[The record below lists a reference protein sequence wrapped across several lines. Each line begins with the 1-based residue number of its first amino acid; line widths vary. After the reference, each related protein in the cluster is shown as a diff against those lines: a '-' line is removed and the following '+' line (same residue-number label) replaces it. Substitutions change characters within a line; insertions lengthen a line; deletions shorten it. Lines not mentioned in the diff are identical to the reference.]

1 MPGLTALW
9 ARRTEIRS
17 AVRPVRRSAAARRF
31 LVILLLALPAFAQK
45 DFLTDTE
52 VDKVR
57 EAQEPAERLKLYL
70 SFAKQ
75 RLDQLQSITAKD
87 RPGRSGEIRQ
97 LLEDYSSII
106 DAIDTVSTDALARKA
121 DLTTGPALIT
131 DGEKKFLAQLQKLQ
145 DSAPRDIDMYE
156 FTLKEAIETTTDS
169 IDLANE
175 DLSARTK
182 EVTAKEEKEKKDVA
196 DVNAAEKGLTAAN
209 PTAAQSAAAQEVTKP
224 TRKPPTLYRPGEKP
238 DDGKQ

>member
-9 ARRTEIRS
+9 ARKTEIRS
-17 AVRPVRRSAAARRF
+17 RGHFRSAGVRRL

-52 VDKVR
+52 IDKVR
-57 EAQEPAERLKLYL
+57 EAQEPADRLKLYL
-70 SFAKQ
+70 TFAKQ

-106 DAIDTVSTDALARKA
+106 DAIDTVSTDALGRKA
-121 DLTTGPALIT
+121 DLTTAPALIT
-131 DGEKKFLAQLQKLQ
+131 EGEKKFLAQLQKLQ
-145 DSAPRDIDMYE
+145 NSAPRDLDMYE
-156 FTLKEAIETTTDS
+156 FSLKEAIATTSDS

-175 DLSARTK
+175 DVESRTK
-182 EVTAKEEKEKKDVA
+182 EVVAKEQEEKKAVD
-196 DVNAAEKGLTAAN
+196 DVNKAENSLTGAG
-209 PTAAQSAAAQEVTKP
+209 PTAAQTAAAQEVTKP
-224 TRKPPTLYRPGEKP
+224 ARKPPTLYRPGEKP
-238 DDGKQ
+238 DDTK

>member
-9 ARRTEIRS
+9 ARKTEIRS
-17 AVRPVRRSAAARRF
+17 AGHSICKSTVARRL

-52 VDKVR
+52 IDKVR

-87 RPGRSGEIRQ
+87 RPGRSGEVRQ

-106 DAIDTVSTDALARKA
+106 DAIDTVSTDALGRKA
-121 DLTTGPALIT
+121 DMTAGPALIT

-145 DSAPRDIDMYE
+145 DTAPRDLDMYE
-156 FTLKEAIETTTDS
+156 FTLKEAIATTSDS
-169 IDLANE
+169 IDLANQ

-182 EVTAKEEKEKKDVA
+182 EVVAKEEQEKKDVA
-196 DVNAAEKGLTAAN
+196 DVNKAEKGLTADN
-209 PTAAQSAAAQEVTKP
+209 PTPAQADAAQEVTKP
-224 TRKPPTLYRPGEKP
+224 VRKPPTLYRPGEKP
-238 DDGKQ
+238 DDGK